1 MKKTVLFLSFV
12 GFAGVVFA
20 QKKTTTS
27 AIVKFDASTK
37 IDELPKAENKT
48 VIAALNTE
56 TGAIAFEAAVKN
68 FAFTNPMI
76 QDHFNGG
83 NWMNS
88 DKFPSF
94 TYKGT
99 ITDLDKINFTKE
111 GVYKVNTEGTLI
123 VKGIEQK
130 ITTPAT
136 LVVKGTSIVAS
147 ADFSINLSDFGITGA
162 PIDAGKV
169 AKEPKIS
176 VNAVL

>member
-99 ITDLDKINFTKE
+99 ITDLDKVNFTKE

-147 ADFSINLSDFGITGA
+147 ADFSINLSDFNFGFDFRAEQI
-162 PIDAGKV
+162 
-169 AKEPKIS
+169 
-176 VNAVL
+176 NAA